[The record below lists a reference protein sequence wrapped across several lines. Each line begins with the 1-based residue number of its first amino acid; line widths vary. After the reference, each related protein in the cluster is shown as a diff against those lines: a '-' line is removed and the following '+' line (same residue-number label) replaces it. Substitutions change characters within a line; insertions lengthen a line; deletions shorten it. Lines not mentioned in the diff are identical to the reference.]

1 MHIRITLPTSRRIR
15 TLKGTNTHA
24 AIKLLDRTLERQPD
38 DAQARWVLQVALG
51 TQDDRR
57 FEVTPKAAARTSTTL
72 MVHSS
77 EDRRSD
83 HILNDRFCGWD
94 GHAYAGEDC
103 TTCQVAATVTGTTR
117 RTERSILLTETEPK
131 HQLGQIRGYAP
142 QGYNTLLSAW
152 RTVAHRAP
160 TQRMYN
166 LKGSRLKRSGDDA

>member
-117 RTERSILLTETEPK
+117 WTERRYCSRRWSPSINSEK
-131 HQLGQIRGYAP
+131 
-142 QGYNTLLSAW
+142 
-152 RTVAHRAP
+152 
-160 TQRMYN
+160 
-166 LKGSRLKRSGDDA
+166 SGDTPLNTAHHSRPGAR